1 MHRTAPHRTVTLAAI
16 LPIPSAERV
25 AGRWDG
31 SDGARPTGYCRKK
44 EAGSRRHKSLYGT
57 SLMQS
62 TRAGHVYM
70 SVYRRTVCA
79 QSAQQSLCADRIQGE
94 FVLRDACRLDQ
105 SKPRCDASPQIRSN
119 GGGFDRSQRSPVQEE
134 TSASRLLSCAD
145 TASLHCVL

>member
-1 MHRTAPHRTVTLAAI
+1 MYGRRNGSDWARLYAPHRTVTLAAI

-79 QSAQQSLCADRIQGE
+79 AVSLRG
-94 FVLRDACRLDQ
+94 
-105 SKPRCDASPQIRSN
+105 
-119 GGGFDRSQRSPVQEE
+119 
-134 TSASRLLSCAD
+134 
-145 TASLHCVL
+145 